1 MKKSIL
7 GSLVG
12 IAIVVTLDS
21 FARVIISLYMQ
32 HDILMFAYSSYPGI
46 IWPILLTIIAGFS
59 SFFGAMF
66 SLTYGRDHKFTSGLM
81 FVLFLLLLRY
91 GQLHLL
97 IGQEPQESLFYPI
110 TALVLSLGGAFIAWQ
125 LISNQKH
132 SPVEENETTHHFP
145 EDDYE

>member
-12 IAIVVTLDS
+12 IAIVVALDS

-46 IWPILLTIIAGFS
+46 IWPILLTMIAGFT
-59 SFFGAMF
+59 SFFGGMF
-66 SLTYGRDHKFTSGLM
+66 SLTYGRDHRATTGIL
-81 FVLFLLLLRY
+81 FVIFLLLLRY

-97 IGQEPQESLFYPI
+97 IGQESLFYPI

-125 LISNQKH
+125 LLSKQNQ
-132 SPVEENETTHHFP
+132 SPVEENTTTHHYP
-145 EDDYE
+145 NDDHE